1 MTPTTASRSS
11 YRSHV
16 IEGRARTQRLAII
29 YFMESHQLPRNR
41 REISIMTGITINAV
55 TGRVNALIENG
66 DLIEEHYCVDPVTNR
81 RVGYVE
87 LPTRVWR
94 LF

>member
-1 MTPTTASRSS
+1 MTPATASRSS

-16 IEGRARTQRLAII
+16 IEGRARYQREQII
-29 YFMESHQLPRNR
+29 VFMEKHQLPRNR
-41 REISIMTGITINAV
+41 REIALMTGLKINVV
-55 TGRVNALIENG
+55 TGRVNALIKSGE
-66 DLIEEHYCVDPVTNR
+66 LIEEHYCVDPITNR